1 MPDTT
6 DRLDNL
12 EVKASYAE
20 DLLERLNLLVYKQQ
34 QQIESLQ
41 RQIEQLRAQ
50 IPERGQGLGAEQPRD
65 PRDERPP
72 HY

>member
-6 DRLDNL
+6 TRLDNL
-12 EVKASYAE
+12 EVKASFAE
-20 DLLERLNLLVYKQQ
+20 DLLEQLNLLVYKQQ

-41 RQIEQLRAQ
+41 QQIEQLRAQ
-50 IPERGQGLGAEQPRD
+50 LPERDPGLGAGPRD